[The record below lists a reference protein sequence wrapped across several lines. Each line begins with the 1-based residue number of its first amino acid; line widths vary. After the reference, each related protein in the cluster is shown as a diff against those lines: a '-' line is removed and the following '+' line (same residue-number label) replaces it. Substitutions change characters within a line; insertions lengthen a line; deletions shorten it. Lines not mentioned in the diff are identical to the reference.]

1 MQGPQMSP
9 DVFAKDGFPEE
20 IRLELEKLRLAHAI
34 GESSNLFCV
43 PEILDVDVPA
53 GRLHLEHLTGL
64 RTLAELAASDDP
76 GLMPALRLLGRSL
89 SAVHEQLRLSEEDTI
104 PLPDEWMGLDDENA
118 YLHGDLTV
126 CNVGW
131 DDSTGRLV
139 MFDWALSRIIG
150 VPATYGSRYFDLAW
164 FVRSVFWSVPWRR
177 RPLYPAGRM
186 CDEFLAS
193 YAASWDGFSTERFLS
208 ASSGDRIRAF
218 RQEGTVSERI
228 LDVVR
233 RARWRAFRAALTRRG
248 VAAPR

>member
-164 FVRSVFWSVPWRR
+164 FVRSVFWSRGGVGLSTRQ
-177 RPLYPAGRM
+177 AGCATSSSPRTPPPGTV
-186 CDEFLAS
+186 FPPNAS
-193 YAASWDGFSTERFLS
+193 CPRARAIESGRSGRKGPSPS
-208 ASSGDRIRAF
+208 ASSTSCAERAGEPF
-218 RQEGTVSERI
+218 ER
-228 LDVVR
+228 L
-233 RARWRAFRAALTRRG
+233 
-248 VAAPR
+248 